1 MKYKMLNVR
10 DIATIAMC
18 IAIAVVLG
26 KVLGIFHRILPFSR
40 NVINAPF
47 FSFIITMMLYKVR
60 KPGAISLFA
69 IAYGFIMARMS
80 MFAML
85 SIMAGGVAADIVLS
99 IILRDFRSDI
109 KVAVFTPIYSVCSFI
124 STFIVTTLFIKTSIF
139 NSGGAIAMI
148 IGAVSVYVAGAIGA
162 FLAMR
167 LYQTRISKCLP
178 N

>member
-1 MKYKMLNVR
+1 MLNVK
-10 DIATIAMC
+10 DLATIAMC

-80 MFAML
+80 MFGML

-124 STFIVTTLFIKTSIF
+124 STFIVTTLFIKTSVF

-167 LYQTRISKCLP
+167 LYQTRISKIIA

>member
-1 MKYKMLNVR
+1 MKFKMLNTR
-10 DIATIAMC
+10 DLATIAMC

-47 FSFIITMMLYKVR
+47 FSFIITMMLYKVK

-80 MFAML
+80 MFGML
-85 SIMAGGVAADIVLS
+85 SIMAGGVTADIVLS
-99 IILRDFRSDI
+99 IILGDFKSDI
-109 KVAVFTPIYSVCSFI
+109 KVAVFTPIYSVCGFI
-124 STFIVTTLFIKTSIF
+124 STFIVTTLFIKTSVF

-162 FLAMR
+162 FFAMK
-167 LYQTRISKCLP
+167 LYQTRLSKCLP

>member
-1 MKYKMLNVR
+1 MKYKMLNVK
-10 DIATIAMC
+10 DLATIAMC

-80 MFAML
+80 MFGML

-124 STFIVTTLFIKTSIF
+124 STFIVTTLFIKTSVF

-167 LYQTRISKCLP
+167 LYQTRISKIIA